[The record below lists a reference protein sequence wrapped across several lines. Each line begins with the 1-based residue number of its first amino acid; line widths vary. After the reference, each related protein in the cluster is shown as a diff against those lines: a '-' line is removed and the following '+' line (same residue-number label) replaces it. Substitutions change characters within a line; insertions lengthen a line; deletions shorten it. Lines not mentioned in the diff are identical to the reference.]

1 MKAVWKPALF
11 FVFLLIITLLIN
23 MPARH
28 LVARLK
34 IPAGVK
40 ISQLQGS
47 LLEGQVG
54 VLTVNQLILRD
65 LEYAIDSSCLLSAS
79 LCYQLGFSGGS
90 VLIRYIPI
98 SGAVEVSGL
107 DVELSM
113 SNLNVGA
120 DELFFKPS
128 GSLYLSS
135 QKLIFVQ
142 GKLAD
147 IDALVVWKEAGIAGE
162 DINLGD
168 YQLNVTKGVGQYQVN
183 LADKQAVLDVE
194 GEGALKSD
202 GSYSLSINIK
212 SRPGLQARIK
222 NALEFIASKKRLNQY
237 QVRWSGT
244 SDQNLLSYL
253 SFEGP

>member
-28 LVARLK
+28 LVARLE

-47 LLEGQVG
+47 LLEGQVD
-54 VLTVNQLILRD
+54 VLMVNQLIIRD
-65 LEYAIDSSCLLSAS
+65 LEYAIDGTCLLSAS
-79 LCYQLGFSGGS
+79 LCYQLSFSGGS

-162 DINLGD
+162 DFNLGD
-168 YQLNVTKGVGQYQVN
+168 YQLNVTKGVGQYQVS
-183 LADKQAVLDVE
+183 LVDQEAVLDVE
-194 GEGALKSD
+194 GEGALKAD

-212 SRPGLQARIK
+212 TSSGLQARIK
-222 NALEFIASKKRLNQY
+222 NALELIARKKRLNQY
-237 QVRWSGT
+237 QVRWSGI
-244 SDQNLLSYL
+244 SDNNLISYL
-253 SFEGP
+253 SFEDP